1 MNYELGVLFFKCLLN
16 CAYHVKVLCVFLV
29 VNWNLIVHCE
39 SISKD
44 EKYLCFKKC
53 VFLKIYLLILSWELT
68 LLGTYVRVRKPS
80 FVLLRQRRYHSD
92 CIIS

>member
-16 CAYHVKVLCVFLV
+16 CAYRVKVLYVFLV
-29 VNWNLIVHCE
+29 VNRNFIVHCE

-53 VFLKIYLLILSWELT
+53 VF
-68 LLGTYVRVRKPS
+68 
-80 FVLLRQRRYHSD
+80 
-92 CIIS
+92 